1 MSNSFSETYVTAE
14 RLRGTSIA
22 MITVA
27 SLFCIARF
35 TARWY
40 KAWRFQAEDIF
51 MLLAWAFFLSMS
63 MSYVVLIPAMYR
75 INVMESGKVPL
86 YPTLLKDANLM
97 IKILICNSMLFCTAL
112 WSVKFSLLFLYRR
125 LMNGLPK
132 QMRWW
137 WAVTIFCNLVYIT
150 HCVLGA
156 ILTQN

>member
-1 MSNSFSETYVTAE
+1 MSNSFSETSVTAE

-22 MITVA
+22 MITVT

-51 MLLAWAFFLSMS
+51 LLLAWAFFLSTS

-97 IKILICNSMLFCTAL
+97 IKIFFCNSMLLFMTL

-125 LMNGLPK
+125 LMTGLPK

-137 WAVTIFCNLVYIT
+137 WAVTIFCVLVGIIQRI
-150 HCVLGA
+150 LG
-156 ILTQN
+156 IMLT

>member
-1 MSNSFSETYVTAE
+1 
-14 RLRGTSIA
+14 
-22 MITVA
+22 
-27 SLFCIARF
+27 
-35 TARWY
+35 
-40 KAWRFQAEDIF
+40 
-51 MLLAWAFFLSMS
+51 MLMAWAFFLGMS
-63 MSYVVLIPAMYR
+63 ISYVVLIPAMYR
-75 INVMESGKVPL
+75 VNAVESGKVPL

-97 IKILICNSMLFCTAL
+97 IKILICNSMLLCTAL